1 MRIVEGGRERFADL
15 SSGMSYFRP
24 AGVEH
29 DVFNG
34 GDRELVFVEVE
45 LIG

>member
-1 MRIVEGGRERFADL
+1 MRILERGEERFFDL
-15 SSGMSYFRP
+15 APGMSYFRP

-34 GDRELVFVEVE
+34 GETELVFVDIE
-45 LIG
+45 LVR